1 MVVIGSEGQAA
12 WMETQ
17 LHGDI
22 GYKIENRSVSVLRV
36 KKKLK
41 KGCVGE
47 QSDLNIT
54 YKHIEEPAKKKKLK

>member
-36 KKKLK
+36 KKMLK
-41 KGCVGE
+41 KEGVCGGM
-47 QSDLNIT
+47 
-54 YKHIEEPAKKKKLK
+54 K